1 MKRGLKG
8 LAVLLLLAAAAY
20 VSALKFGMGCPVKS
34 LTGIPCP
41 GCGLSRAA
49 VSLLRLDLTAAF
61 RYHPMVFVLP
71 PVVLLVLFGPNPLL
85 GSKTRERMLLWSV
98 LGVWVVVWLTRLL
111 MYDPVIWL

>member
-8 LAVLLLLAAAAY
+8 LVVLLLLVAAAF
-20 VSALKFGMGCPVKS
+20 VSAILVGTGCPVKS
-34 LTGIPCP
+34 LIGIPCP

-49 VSLLRLDLTAAF
+49 VSLLRFDLTAAF

-71 PVVLLVLFGPNPLL
+71 PVVLLVLFGKKPLL
-85 GSKTRERMLLWSV
+85 GSKTRERTLLWSV
-98 LGVWVVVWLTRLL
+98 LGIWAAVWLVRLL